1 MKREMMRGREGDF
14 VELEDHSI
22 FEVKGLIHPPNRLIS
37 LIRYIP
43 DQNGERVRG
52 SIKFRKVYMLDER
65 YRILKERYPQLLRFD
80 PVFNRELCEI
90 EDSKVL
96 YHYRPQDG
104 LIQLLNADGLNLIEE
119 RAIRFIEILSNGS
132 NAPLDRFGI
141 SGSILLGLHL
151 PSSDIDVI
159 VYGSKYCRAVRN
171 TLIDL
176 FRSSS
181 KVKRYNEE
189 SLYRLYRFRSL
200 DTQMP
205 FDRFLWHERRKTIQG
220 TFEGS
225 DYFIRY
231 VKDWE
236 DVEEE
241 YGSVIYKP
249 IGYGKIKARVID
261 DSDSLFTPCEYT
273 LSNVE
278 FLEGDKVSNIDKIV
292 SFRGRFCEHAIVDE
306 TVIAQGEIERVIEKH
321 KDYYQ
326 IVLGNRPSD
335 YMITIKSAGG

>member
-1 MKREMMRGREGDF
+1 MRGREGDF

-22 FEVKGLIHPPNRLIS
+22 FEVKGLIHPPNRLVS

-151 PSSDIDVI
+151 LSSDIDVI
-159 VYGSKYCRAVRN
+159 VYGSKYCGAVRN

-181 KVKRYNEE
+181 KVKRYSEE
-189 SLYRLYRFRSL
+189 SLY
-200 DTQMP
+200 
-205 FDRFLWHERRKTIQG
+205 
-220 TFEGS
+220 
-225 DYFIRY
+225 
-231 VKDWE
+231 
-236 DVEEE
+236 
-241 YGSVIYKP
+241 
-249 IGYGKIKARVID
+249 
-261 DSDSLFTPCEYT
+261 
-273 LSNVE
+273 
-278 FLEGDKVSNIDKIV
+278 
-292 SFRGRFCEHAIVDE
+292 
-306 TVIAQGEIERVIEKH
+306 
-321 KDYYQ
+321 
-326 IVLGNRPSD
+326 
-335 YMITIKSAGG
+335 